1 MDFRETDEQR
11 MLREAVGGIASKYG
25 HGYFTARAHAD
36 ERADDLWNELA
47 AGGFLGVN
55 VPAEYGGGGMG
66 IAELA
71 IVLEELAVNGCP
83 LLLLVVSP
91 AICATIIAHFGSE
104 HQKQRWLPRFGSGEL
119 KMAFAITE
127 PDAGSNSH
135 KIATT
140 ATRDGDVYR
149 LQGTKYYISGADE
162 SEAVL
167 VVTRTGVDEDTGR
180 GRLSLFVVDL
190 DSPGLDKTLIPVE
203 IVAPEKQYTLFF
215 DNVEV
220 PADRLLGT
228 EGDGLRQV
236 FVGLNPERIMTA
248 AMANGIGLY
257 ALEKA
262 AAYAR
267 DRSVWGTPIARHQGI
282 SHPLAKAKIEV
293 ELARLM
299 CQKAAWACDTGADAG
314 EAGEA
319 ANMAKYAAAEAAL
332 GALDQAI
339 QTHGGNG
346 MSSEFGLADMW
357 GLARLMRTA
366 PVSREM
372 ILNFIGQHS
381 LQLPKSY

>member
-1 MDFRETDEQR
+1 MDFLPDEDLEL
-11 MLREAVGGIASKYG
+11 LRRSVAGVVGRFG
-25 HGYFTARAHAD
+25 HAYFVEQARGGGSAA
-36 ERADDLWNELA
+36 ELWKELA
-47 AGGFLGVN
+47 SHGFVGVN
-55 VPAEYGGGGMG
+55 IPVEYGGGGGGMT
-66 IAELA
+66 ELA
-71 IVLEELAVNGCP
+71 AVEEECAAGGCP
-83 LLLLVVSP
+83 LLMLLVSP
-91 AICATIIAHFGSE
+91 AICGSIIARYGSTE
-104 HQKQRWLPRFGSGEL
+104 QKQQWLPGLASGAN

-135 KIATT
+135 NIATT
-140 ATRDGDVYR
+140 ARRDGDVYR

-190 DSPGLDKTLIPVE
+190 DSPGLDKKLIPVE
-203 IVAPEKQYTLFF
+203 IVAPEKQFTLFF
-215 DNVEV
+215 DNVSV

-248 AMANGIGLY
+248 AMAGGIGRY
-257 ALEKA
+257 ALDKA

-267 DRSVWGTPIARHQGI
+267 DRSVWGTPIGRHQGI
-282 SHPLAKAKIEV
+282 AHPLAKAKIEV

-299 CQKAAWACDTGADAG
+299 CQKAAWACDAGADA
-314 EAGEA
+314 AAAAEA

-357 GLARLMRTA
+357 GMTRLLRTA

-372 ILNFIGQHS
+372 ILNFVAQHS
-381 LQLPKSY
+381 LHLPKSY